1 MTFADVNNSCYLAAF
16 FCFAM
21 LETLLCSGITYGW
34 ASIVYVF
41 KTELFYMHLC
51 EDWYAKH
58 NQTMPTS
65 GIHSWISAPLRR
77 RTIPTTKSP
86 FSTAASNISDIFFG
100 TITPPATSAAINI
113 SNLLFSTS
121 TTSTSV
127 NSAATNLTNMLSS
140 TQSPYSS
147 MFVTAANITN
157 MLYVRGGTGF
167 VDDEKLPGC
176 PAQDARLNLVFTI
189 SLFCLCG
196 IKFPAGVFIDRCGPR
211 IARVVGG

>member
-1 MTFADVNNSCYLAAF
+1 MTFADVNNSCYLAVF

-41 KTELFYMHLC
+41 KTEFFYMHLC

-65 GIHSWISAPLRR
+65 GIHSWISAPLHQ
-77 RTIPTTKSP
+77 TTKSP
-86 FSTAASNISDIFFG
+86 FSTAALNISDIFFG
-100 TITPPATSAAINI
+100 TITTPATSAAINI
-113 SNLLFSTS
+113 SNLLFLTS
-121 TTSTSV
+121 TKSPSV
-127 NSAATNLTNMLSS
+127 NSSTTNLTNMPFS
-140 TQSPYSS
+140 TKSPFSS
-147 MFVTAANITN
+147 MSVTAANITK
-157 MLYVRGGTGF
+157 MLYVKGGTGF